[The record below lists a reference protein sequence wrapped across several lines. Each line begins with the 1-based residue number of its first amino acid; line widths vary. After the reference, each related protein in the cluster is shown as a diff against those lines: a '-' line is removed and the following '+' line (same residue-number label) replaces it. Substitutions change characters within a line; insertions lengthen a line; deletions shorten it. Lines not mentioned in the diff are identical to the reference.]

1 MKKNKNKNKNAFK
14 DSYTYQIRKM
24 SESHKDIIS
33 FVRDHLELT
42 YYKFTLFYFD
52 KSDVKIKYFAR
63 FYVNKLQ

>member
-1 MKKNKNKNKNAFK
+1 
-14 DSYTYQIRKM
+14 M